1 MIKKIFY
8 QLVFFN
14 FLFIGNVFAAESG
27 GMPQLN
33 PEFWVSQIFWLII
46 TFGFLY
52 IIISKIVFPRLSESI
67 EQRND
72 YISDLVDEAQ
82 KLSEQTDKL
91 NKEYEDFIKS
101 SNNKAQEI
109 IVNERKKL
117 NIEFNKKNDQ
127 LNEKISKITVEAE
140 KEIKDF
146 QSNSINQIKLIS
158 NNISDEL
165 LKELSVKELVDQNI
179 VLKNI
184 DEICKKR
191 KGNIS

>member
-1 MIKKIFY
+1 MLRALLII
-8 QLVFFN
+8 
-14 FLFIGNVFAAESG
+14 ISGSSAAFAAESA
-27 GMPQLN
+27 GMPQLD
-33 PEFWVSQIFWLII
+33 PKSWVPQIFWLII

-52 IIISKIVFPRLSESI
+52 IIISKIVYPRLSESI

-72 YISDLVDEAQ
+72 YISDLVDEAK
-82 KLSEQTDKL
+82 KLSEQTEKL
-91 NKEYEDFIKS
+91 NKQYEDFIKS

-117 NIEFNKKNDQ
+117 NIEFIKKKDE

-140 KEIKDF
+140 KEIKNF
-146 QSNSINQIKLIS
+146 KSNSIDQIQLIS
-158 NNISDEL
+158 KNLSNEL
-165 LKELSVKELVDQNI
+165 LKELSVEELIDQNI

-184 DEICKKR
+184 EEICKKR

>member
-1 MIKKIFY
+1 MLRAILILISGTSAAY
-8 QLVFFN
+8 
-14 FLFIGNVFAAESG
+14 AAESA
-27 GMPQLN
+27 GMPQLD
-33 PEFWVSQIFWLII
+33 PKSWVPQIFWLII

-72 YISDLVDEAQ
+72 YISDLVDEAK
-82 KLSEQTDKL
+82 KLTEQTEKL
-91 NKEYEDFIKS
+91 NKEYEDFIRS

-117 NIEFNKKNDQ
+117 NTEFNKKQDE
-127 LNEKISKITVEAE
+127 LNEKISKITFEAE
-140 KEIKDF
+140 KEIRDF
-146 QSNSINQIKLIS
+146 KSNSIEQIKLIS
-158 NNISDEL
+158 NNLSNEL
-165 LKELSVKELVDQNI
+165 LKEMSIKELVDQNI

-184 DEICKKR
+184 EEICKKR

>member
-1 MIKKIFY
+1 MLRASILLIFTSSAA
-8 QLVFFN
+8 
-14 FLFIGNVFAAESG
+14 FAAETG
-27 GMPQLN
+27 GMPQLD
-33 PEFWVSQIFWLII
+33 PKSWVPQIFWLII

-72 YISDLVDEAQ
+72 YISDLVDEAK
-82 KLSEQTDKL
+82 KLSEQTEKL
-91 NKEYEDFIKS
+91 NKQYEDFIKS

-117 NIEFNKKNDQ
+117 NIEFNKKKDE

-140 KEIKDF
+140 KEIKNF
-146 QSNSINQIKLIS
+146 KSNSIDQIQLIS
-158 NNISDEL
+158 KNLSNEL
-165 LKELSVKELVDQNI
+165 LKELSVEELIDQNI

-184 DEICKKR
+184 EEICKKR

>member
-1 MIKKIFY
+1 MFRALLILIS
-8 QLVFFN
+8 
-14 FLFIGNVFAAESG
+14 GSSAAFAAESA
-27 GMPQLN
+27 GMPQLD
-33 PEFWVSQIFWLII
+33 PKSWVPQIFWLII

-82 KLSEQTDKL
+82 KLSEQTEKL

-146 QSNSINQIKLIS
+146 KSNSINQIKLIS

-165 LKELSVKELVDQNI
+165 LKEMSVKELVDQNI